1 MARAATARALP
12 SPARPRTRSRPQP
25 KPRAKRQIEPRRRVA
40 GGVVWIGLVAALLAG
55 VVALNVAVLRLNVRL
70 DQAQSERNQL
80 RADNAQLNTEIAAK
94 AASGRILGLAS
105 GRLGLRPTN
114 PDYLDLRK

>member
-12 SPARPRTRSRPQP
+12 APTRPRTRT
-25 KPRAKRQIEPRRRVA
+25 KPRAKRKVEPRKRVA
-40 GGVVWIGLVAALLAG
+40 GGVVWIGVVAALLAG

-70 DQAQSERNQL
+70 DETQRERNQL

-94 AASGRILGLAS
+94 AASGRIVGLAS
-105 GRLGLRPTN
+105 GQLGLRPAT
-114 PDYLDLRK
+114 PEYLDLRK

>member
-1 MARAATARALP
+1 MARAAAARALP
-12 SPARPRTRSRPQP
+12 APARPRTRSKP
-25 KPRAKRQIEPRRRVA
+25 KPRARRKVEPRRRVA

-70 DQAQSERNQL
+70 DETQRERNQL

-94 AASGRILGLAS
+94 AASGRIVGLAS
-105 GRLGLRPTN
+105 GRLGLQPAT
-114 PDYLDLRK
+114 PEYLDLRK

>member
-12 SPARPRTRSRPQP
+12 APSRPRPRPR
-25 KPRAKRQIEPRRRVA
+25 PRAKRKVEPRRRVA

-70 DQAQSERNQL
+70 DETQRERNQL
-80 RADNAQLNTEIAAK
+80 RADNAQLSTEIAAK
-94 AASGRILGLAS
+94 AASGRIVGLAS
-105 GRLGLRPTN
+105 GQLGLRPAT
-114 PDYLDLRK
+114 PEYLDLRK

>member
-12 SPARPRTRSRPQP
+12 APSRPRPRP
-25 KPRAKRQIEPRRRVA
+25 KPRAKRKVEPRRRVA

-70 DQAQSERNQL
+70 DETQRERNQL
-80 RADNAQLNTEIAAK
+80 RADNAQLSTEIAAK
-94 AASGRILGLAS
+94 AASGRIVGLAS
-105 GRLGLRPTN
+105 GQLGLRPAN
-114 PDYLDLRK
+114 PEYLDLRK

>member
-1 MARAATARALP
+1 MSRAATARALP
-12 SPARPRTRSRPQP
+12 APTRPRARPKP
-25 KPRAKRQIEPRRRVA
+25 KPRTKPKVEPRRRVA

-55 VVALNVAVLRLNVRL
+55 VVALNVAVLRLNIRL
-70 DQAQSERNQL
+70 DQTQSERNQL

-105 GRLGLRPTN
+105 GRLGLRPAN

>member
-12 SPARPRTRSRPQP
+12 APSRPRTRQ
-25 KPRAKRQIEPRRRVA
+25 KPRAKRKVQPRRRVA
-40 GGVVWIGLVAALLAG
+40 GGVVWIGLVAGLLAG
-55 VVALNVAVLRLNVRL
+55 VVALNVAVLRLNVQL
-70 DQAQSERNQL
+70 DETQRERNQL

-105 GRLGLRPTN
+105 GQLGLQPAN
-114 PDYLDLRK
+114 PEYLDLRK

>member
-12 SPARPRTRSRPQP
+12 APARPRTRAKP
-25 KPRAKRQIEPRRRVA
+25 KPRARRKVEPRRRVA
-40 GGVVWIGLVAALLAG
+40 GGVVWIGVVAVLLAG

-70 DQAQSERNQL
+70 DDTQSERNQL

-94 AASGRILGLAS
+94 AASGRILGLAG
-105 GRLGLRPTN
+105 GRLGLQPAN
-114 PDYLDLRK
+114 PEYLDLRK

>member
-1 MARAATARALP
+1 MSRAATARALP
-12 SPARPRTRSRPQP
+12 APARPRARPKP
-25 KPRAKRQIEPRRRVA
+25 KPRAKRKVQPRRRVA

-55 VVALNVAVLRLNVRL
+55 VVALNVAVLRLNIRL
-70 DQAQSERNQL
+70 DKTQSERNQL
-80 RADNAQLNTEIAAK
+80 RADNAQLSTEIAAK

-105 GRLGLRPTN
+105 GRLGLRPAN

>member
-12 SPARPRTRSRPQP
+12 APSRPRARPQP
-25 KPRAKRQIEPRRRVA
+25 KPRARRKVEPRRRVA

-70 DQAQSERNQL
+70 DDTQRERNQL
-80 RADNAQLNTEIAAK
+80 RADNAQLNTELAAK
-94 AASGRILGLAS
+94 AASGRIVALAS
-105 GRLGLRPTN
+105 GRLGLQPAT
-114 PDYLDLRK
+114 PEYLDLRK

>member
-12 SPARPRTRSRPQP
+12 APTRPRTRP
-25 KPRAKRQIEPRRRVA
+25 KPQARARRKVEPRRRVA
-40 GGVVWIGLVAALLAG
+40 SGVVWIGVVAVLLAG
-55 VVALNVAVLRLNVRL
+55 VVALNVAVLQLNVRL
-70 DQAQSERNQL
+70 DETQRERNQL

-105 GRLGLRPTN
+105 GRLGLRPAN
-114 PDYLDLRK
+114 AEYLDLRK

>member
-12 SPARPRTRSRPQP
+12 APARRRARP
-25 KPRAKRQIEPRRRVA
+25 KPRAKRKVQPRRRVA
-40 GGVVWIGLVAALLAG
+40 SGVVWIGVVAVLLAG

-70 DQAQSERNQL
+70 DETQRERNQL
-80 RADNAQLNTEIAAK
+80 RADNAQLNTEIAAR
-94 AASGRILGLAS
+94 AASGRIVGLAS
-105 GRLGLRPTN
+105 GRLGLRPAT